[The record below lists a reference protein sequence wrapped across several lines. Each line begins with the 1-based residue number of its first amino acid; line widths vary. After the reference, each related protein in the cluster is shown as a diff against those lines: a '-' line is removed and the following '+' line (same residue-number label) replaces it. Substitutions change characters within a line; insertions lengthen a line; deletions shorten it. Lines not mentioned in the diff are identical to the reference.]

1 MYSFIIIHALNNI
14 IVYSIL
20 LSLRMTHVGFG
31 RSTRIGRPRF
41 PCMLDYLVF
50 MEVSCAP

>member
-1 MYSFIIIHALNNI
+1 MYSFIIIHELNNI

-31 RSTRIGRPRF
+31 RPTRIGLPRF
-41 PCMLDYLVF
+41 QLINLHKYDEF
-50 MEVSCAP
+50 